1 MRRQRRPF
9 ESRQIQIN
17 PFVEGY
23 GVAVATSLPVAG
35 HTRFHQQPL
44 ALVVVIG
51 RYLVRQRGT
60 RAHDAHPFCQD
71 EKTRLPAEMPRLD
84 GRDARYQRFKPNGIY
99 IPAQTPS
106 TTNRRRKNCART
118 GKEPSH
124 WAFSQWDGSLQT
136 ACGCTNPSQIKPSEA
151 AQPGGPSASS

>member
-1 MRRQRRPF
+1 MPA
-9 ESRQIQIN
+9 ESNIPSALPKTREIYDVLDGDARFHSNELDEDANPPYQSGPMLVETLNRIGLPSAYDSSQIQIN

-23 GVAVATSLPVAG
+23 GVAVATGLPVAG

-71 EKTRLPAEMPRLD
+71 EKTRLPAEMLRLD
-84 GRDARYQRFKPNGIY
+84 
-99 IPAQTPS
+99 S
-106 TTNRRRKNCART
+106 
-118 GKEPSH
+118 
-124 WAFSQWDGSLQT
+124 
-136 ACGCTNPSQIKPSEA
+136 
-151 AQPGGPSASS
+151 